1 MPEAARNEAAPD
13 VASAPCGEVHA
24 WVQRHD
30 LSPDDVVRLLRRQD
44 LTKEILASIVEH
56 HPWISLHK
64 VQVGVVNNPVTPK
77 VVAQK
82 YVYHLYWRELV
93 SVMCNLRVEPAVRHA
108 AENLLEEKLGDMT
121 LGEKIALAK
130 IPQRG
135 IVKAVR
141 RMDSVEVLKAL
152 LRNSALVEEDVLFIL
167 HYPNLPSQVLD
178 AVACTI
184 RTFRARCST
193 PSPAPPS
200 GVPAPPCATGL
211 SAIPARRSPRRSGSS
226 PRCPRKI
233 CESSPRISRCPAP
246 CATGRASSTSS
257 EGRSGEVSQ
266 RNKE

>member
-178 AVACTI
+178 AVARSPKWRPRPAVCYGLI
-184 RTFRARCST
+184 RHPRTPQSTAFRLLASMPQKELRELASNSQVPRPLRDRARN
-193 PSPAPPS
+193 
-200 GVPAPPCATGL
+200 L
-211 SAIPARRSPRRSGSS
+211 YLK
-226 PRCPRKI
+226 RK
-233 CESSPRISRCPAP
+233 A
-246 CATGRASSTSS
+246 GR
-257 EGRSGEVSQ
+257 
-266 RNKE
+266 